1 MSLTISQHAAHRSAR
16 DRSQAPGQEERDR
29 RTADLVARLAV
40 CEDGQRREQLLDEI
54 VVLNMPV
61 ARSVAARFRG
71 RGLDE
76 QDLEQV
82 AFLALTRAARAFDPA
97 QGHGFLAFAVP
108 TIRGELKKHF
118 RDNGWTVRPPR
129 RVQELQGRIRP
140 AREHLA
146 QELGREPQ
154 DEELADRLVEP
165 ADAVRAAQRAEG
177 CFTPSSLDQPVDE
190 EASTPLGE
198 VLPGDTRE
206 KDAAE
211 ARLVLAPAI
220 GHLGERAREILRL
233 RFFEDRTQREIAD
246 EIGVTQMHVSRLISG
261 ILTDLREDITG
272 TDPEE
277 AVAPGRTTRG
287 NGS

>member
-1 MSLTISQHAAHRSAR
+1 
-16 DRSQAPGQEERDR
+16 
-29 RTADLVARLAV
+29 
-40 CEDGQRREQLLDEI
+40 
-54 VVLNMPV
+54 MPV
-61 ARSVAARFRG
+61 ARSIAARFRS

-82 AFLALTRAARAFDPA
+82 AFLALTRAARRYDPD
-97 QGHGFLAFAVP
+97 HERGFLAYAVP

-140 AREHLA
+140 AREDLA

-154 DEELADRLVEP
+154 DEEIADRLVEP
-165 ADAVRAAQRAEG
+165 EDDVRAAQQTEG
-177 CFTPSSLDQPVDE
+177 CFTPSSLDRPADE
-190 EASTPLGE
+190 DTGTPLGE
-198 VLPGDTRE
+198 LLPGDTRE

-220 GHLGERAREILRL
+220 QRLDERDRRILSL
-233 RFFEDRTQREIAD
+233 RFFEDRTQQEIAH

-261 ILTDLREDITG
+261 ILADMHDEITG
-272 TDPEE
+272 
-277 AVAPGRTTRG
+277 AGRSSRQ
-287 NGS
+287 S

>member
-1 MSLTISQHAAHRSAR
+1 M
-16 DRSQAPGQEERDR
+16 
-29 RTADLVARLAV
+29 

-82 AFLALTRAARAFDPA
+82 AFLALTRAARAFDAA

-118 RDNGWTVRPPR
+118 RDHGWTVRPPR
-129 RVQELQGRIRP
+129 SVQELQGRIRP
-140 AREHLA
+140 AREDLA

-154 DEELADRLVEP
+154 EEELADRLVEP
-165 ADAVRAAQRAEG
+165 AGAVRAAQQAQG
-177 CFTPSSLDQPVDE
+177 CFTPSSLDRPVDE
-190 EASTPLGE
+190 EANTTPLGE
-198 VLPGDTRE
+198 MLPGDTRE

-233 RFFEDRTQREIAD
+233 RFFEDRTQQEIAD

-277 AVAPGRTTRG
+277 AVDPGETTG
-287 NGS
+287 GDGS